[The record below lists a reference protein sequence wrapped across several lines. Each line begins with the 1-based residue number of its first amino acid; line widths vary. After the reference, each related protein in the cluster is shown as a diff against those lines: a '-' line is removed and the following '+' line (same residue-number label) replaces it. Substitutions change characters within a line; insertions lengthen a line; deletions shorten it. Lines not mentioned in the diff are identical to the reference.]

1 MLAKDIE
8 KVLSIGRK
16 RAEENKDSIIKKEF
30 QFLTLNESHNLL
42 KRIQEES
49 INVFHLRGNEVYEIS
64 DAYVTLIKA
73 HHFYGRF
80 ESEIAIPV
88 IDIKIAMKGA

>member
-1 MLAKDIE
+1 MFAKDIE
-8 KVLSIGRK
+8 EVLSIGRK
-16 RAEENKDSIIKKEF
+16 RAEENKDPIKKAF

-73 HHFYGRF
+73 HHFCGRF

-88 IDIKIAMKGA
+88 IDIKIAKKRS

>member
-1 MLAKDIE
+1 MFAKDIE
-8 KVLSIGRK
+8 KVLLIGK
-16 RAEENKDSIIKKEF
+16 ERAKENKKPEKKAF

-49 INVFHLRGNEVYEIS
+49 INVFHLRGNEVYEMS

-73 HHFYGRF
+73 HHFYGSF

-88 IDIKIAMKGA
+88 IDIKITKKRT

>member
-1 MLAKDIE
+1 MFAKDIE
-8 KVLSIGRK
+8 KVLLIGKQRAKENRK
-16 RAEENKDSIIKKEF
+16 PVNKVF

-64 DAYVTLIKA
+64 DAIVTLIKA
-73 HHFYGRF
+73 HHFCGGF

-88 IDIKIAMKGA
+88 MDIRITKRRA

>member
-1 MLAKDIE
+1 MFAKDIE
-8 KVLSIGRK
+8 EVLLIGRK
-16 RAEENKDSIIKKEF
+16 KAEENKEPIEKAF

-73 HHFYGRF
+73 HHFCDRF
-80 ESEIAIPV
+80 ESVVIPI
-88 IDIKIAMKGA
+88 IDIKIARKRA